1 MKASILYGSYDILG
15 NALVVRINNL
25 ESTVYTLGGYL
36 VGFTKNNIDYYHFLK
51 ADFKADDNNKASA
64 GYYSLQDWLKYWADE
79 LELNKIRKFEDKTSF
94 EYVQEGDTIIVEKQ
108 KIDSS
113 MANYNITE
121 TYSYTWNS
129 KERLIPFTNEIYIP
143 KNTIPSTQIYTS
155 ESLATNFFNNSK
167 SLINLVTGAENKKK
181 VTQFLVYSAFC
192 LNHIS
197 KSILPLFSDAT
208 YQSYINEQRNYWTNP
223 FVNAS
228 NQSEVE
234 IINLVDSF
242 YQEVVNFYA
251 VGFRCKVK
259 IEKAQGNKK
268 FFYLTLFM
276 GVKALTTLTSPLKIQ
291 VLLSAKE
298 ELEVFFEQEAVENLI
313 VRITKSFDINT
324 VDRIDAFFEGLL
336 SSNNQSVDSGKTKTL
351 YQYIYDKMSTSLLF
365 TKGVITLSNWVM
377 STNFTPTDTK
387 GQFVQTIY
395 LLWQFSKYCPYN
407 EDGSIK
413 PNVLGFNKVATEV
426 VTFDNNIQGIFKY
439 THNCAYTAK
448 IDVENS
454 NSERTFYKYSI
465 LNENS
470 APIVMPYTSEK
481 YVNVFFDNFKFEF
494 QKDKILAKELLITYG
509 KQVTSMIGTSSGP
522 IGTEVLYG
530 KYDILQPVTLL
541 NSDVDSAVPVYSTQG
556 QIFDVSGKKINSF
569 IPLFVLLYI
578 AETNERNNSETLIG
592 YALDVPL
599 TITGVGGLTKL
610 RHLRWAAAG
619 ADTIGLVSLQGLSL
633 VIDGLTFTSQVLTY
647 ISLIVGDCNN
657 QDEFCKTFKIF
668 SDRLNIVCLSLN
680 GGRMA
685 GIGMTSL
692 TRQASRVIS
701 KVAAGAT
708 DETIIRANLRAKL
721 ILMNAT
727 ATAETVDKTV
737 DNIYNLYVR
746 SNNLYTNPLGPA
758 LSLTFVTYKF
768 AKLIFDK
775 IVNVL
780 IKQQNNLY
788 NISDT
793 IPIGGVVKYPP
804 RFSIYKYEELATG
817 GWKKLSQTVHTEAEI
832 CEIIRI
838 GKQYGFSDELTT
850 HFLLKSL
857 RVQKNKTWVQV
868 TGFMERYENFR
879 TTRNFVPYSFTSAI
893 HLESFNNHLR
903 SILTKYGLEKYLDE
917 YQISGSSLYQN
928 QVPDLDL
935 CSYIKKSKFWDAYAE
950 SAELFYKNMGRA
962 NGPNA
967 LKKQDILY
975 AYFKKYVEAR
985 KEFAKTN
992 PNITPRQIVENLENL
1007 DQLSA
1012 KGIIRIENGKIISLA
1027 DELYDMKFL
1036 SEDIKPKLYKPDK
1049 VDNWGGIDFNIF
1061 INANNGRRL
1070 NPDLTIK
1077 IN

>member
-1 MKASILYGSYDILG
+1 MEASILYGSYDSLG

-25 ESTVYTLGGYL
+25 ENPIYTLGGYL
-36 VGFTKNNIDYYHFLK
+36 IGFSKNNTDYYHFLN
-51 ADFKADDNNKASA
+51 ADFKVDDNNKASA
-64 GYYSLQDWLKYWADE
+64 GYYSLQDWLRYWADE
-79 LELNKIRKFEDKTSF
+79 LELSEIRKFEDKTSF
-94 EYVQEGDTIIVEKQ
+94 EYVQKGDTIIVKKQ
-108 KIDSS
+108 KIDIS
-113 MANYNITE
+113 MVEYNITE
-121 TYSYTWNS
+121 VYSYMWNS
-129 KERLIPFTNEIYIP
+129 KEHLIPFTNEIYVP
-143 KNTIPSTQIYTS
+143 KGIIPSSQLYTS

-167 SLINLVTGAENKKK
+167 SLISLVTNIENKKK
-181 VTQFLVYSAFC
+181 VAQFLIYSAFC

-197 KSILPLFSDAT
+197 RSILPLFSDAS
-208 YQSYINEQRNYWTNP
+208 YQPYITEQKNYWINP
-223 FVNAS
+223 FINVS
-228 NQSEVE
+228 NLSDDG
-234 IINLVDSF
+234 IINLIDSF

-268 FFYLTLFM
+268 LFYLTLFM
-276 GVKALTTLTSPLKIQ
+276 GVKALTTLTSSLKIQ
-291 VLLSAKE
+291 ILLSAKE
-298 ELEVFFEQEAVENLI
+298 ELQVFFEQEAVENLI
-313 VRITKSFDINT
+313 VRITKSFDTNT
-324 VDRIDAFFEGLL
+324 IDRIDEFLDGLL
-336 SSNNQSVDSGKTKTL
+336 SPKNQVEDNGKTKTL
-351 YQYIYDKMSTSLLF
+351 YQYIYDRMSTSLLF
-365 TKGVITLSNWVM
+365 TKGVIMLSNWVM
-377 STNFTPTDTK
+377 STEFAPTDTK
-387 GQFVQTIY
+387 GQFVQTMY

-413 PNVLGFNKVATEV
+413 PNVLGFNKVATEL
-426 VTFDNNIQGIFKY
+426 VTFDNDIQGIFNY
-439 THNCAYTAK
+439 THNCAYTAQ
-448 IDVENS
+448 IDTENS
-454 NSERTFYKYSI
+454 NSERIFYKYTI

-470 APIVMPYTSEK
+470 APIIMPYTSEK
-481 YVNVFFDNFKFEF
+481 YVNIFFDNFKFEF
-494 QKDKILAKELLITYG
+494 QKDKILAKELLTTYG

-522 IGTEVLYG
+522 VGTEVLYG
-530 KYDILQPVTLL
+530 KYKIYQPVTLL
-541 NSDVDSAVPVYSTQG
+541 NSDVDTAVPVYSTEG
-556 QIFDVSGKKINSF
+556 QSFDTTGKKINSF

-599 TITGVGGLTKL
+599 TIVGVGSLTKL

-619 ADTIGLVSLQGLSL
+619 ADTIGLISLQGLSL

-647 ISLIVGDCNN
+647 INLIVGDCNN

-692 TRQASRVIS
+692 TRQASRVIE
-701 KVAAGAT
+701 KIALGTT
-708 DETIIRANLRAKL
+708 DEAIIRANLRAKL
-721 ILMNAT
+721 ILMNAS

-746 SNNLYTNPLGPA
+746 SNNLYTNPLGPV
-758 LSLTFVTYKF
+758 LSLTFGTYKF

-788 NISDT
+788 NISDN
-793 IPIGGVVKYPP
+793 IPVGQVVKYPP
-804 RFSIYKYEELATG
+804 RFSIYKYEELTTG
-817 GWKKLSQTVHTEAEI
+817 GWKKLSQPVHTEAEI
-832 CEIIRI
+832 CEIIRT

-857 RVQKNKTWVQV
+857 RVQKNKTWEQV
-868 TGFMERYENFR
+868 TGFMERYENFK
-879 TTRNFVPYSFTSAI
+879 TTRNYVPYSFTTAV
-893 HLESFNNHLR
+893 HLESFNNYFR
-903 SILTKYGLEKYLDE
+903 SILEKYGLEKYLDE

-950 SAELFYKNMGRA
+950 SAELFYKNMGKA
-962 NGPNA
+962 SSPNA
-967 LKKQDILY
+967 IKKQNILY
-975 AYFKKYVEAR
+975 EYFKKYIEAR
-985 KEFAKTN
+985 KEFSKTN

-1049 VDNWGGIDFNIF
+1049 ADNWGGIDFNIF

-1070 NPDLTIK
+1070 NPDLTVK